1 MPSPI
6 TNYAE
11 QVLREEAERVAA
23 NKATLKGGKNSYANV
38 HVDNDNDNDNVMGI
52 AKVNLKDED
61 SFPAL
66 GKAKVKG
73 KLFSSIFSLF
83 NKFFNVLIFSFG
95 SSLD

>member
-6 TNYAE
+6 INYAE

-23 NKATLKGGKNSYANV
+23 LKAALKDGKNSYADA
-38 HVDNDNDNDNVMGI
+38 HVDNGAVMGI

-66 GKAKVKG
+66 GNAKVKG
-73 KLFSSIFSLF
+73 KLFNSYKYLF
-83 NKFFNVLIFSFG
+83 INLLIFINI
-95 SSLD
+95 